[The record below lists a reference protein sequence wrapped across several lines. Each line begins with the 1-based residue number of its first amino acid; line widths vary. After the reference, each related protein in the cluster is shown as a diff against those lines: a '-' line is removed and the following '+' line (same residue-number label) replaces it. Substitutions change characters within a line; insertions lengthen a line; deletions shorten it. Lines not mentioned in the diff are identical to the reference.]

1 MKGFSETA
9 DRIVTREK
17 AASLIEEWKKEG
29 YRVVFTNG
37 CFDVIHAGHVQYLE
51 QARALGDRLIVGL
64 NSDRSVKR
72 LKGSDRPVNDEYA
85 RACVLASLRFTDAV
99 VVFEE
104 DTPLELIKALR
115 PDVLVKGGDYAIENI
130 VGTDFV
136 KSIGG
141 KTEIIRF
148 IEGYSSSAI
157 IQRLKGKNQ

>member
-1 MKGFSETA
+1 MKDSLQTV
-9 DRIVTREK
+9 DRIVTREN
-17 AASLIEEWKKEG
+17 AVAMIEAWKKEG
-29 YRVVFTNG
+29 HQVVFTNG
-37 CFDVIHAGHVQYLE
+37 CFDIIHAGHVQYLE
-51 QARALGDRLIVGL
+51 QAHTLGDRLIIGL

-72 LKGSDRPVNDEYA
+72 LKGPNRPVNGEWA

-104 DTPLELIKALR
+104 DTPLELIKALK

-130 VGTDFV
+130 VGADFV

-148 IEGYSSSAI
+148 VEGYSSSTI
-157 IQRLKGKNQ
+157 IQKLKEENP